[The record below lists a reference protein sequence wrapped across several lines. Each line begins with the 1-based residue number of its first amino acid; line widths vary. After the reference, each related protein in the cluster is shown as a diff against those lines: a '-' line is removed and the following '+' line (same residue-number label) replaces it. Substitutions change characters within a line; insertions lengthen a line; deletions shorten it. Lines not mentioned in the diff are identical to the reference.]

1 MKPRVLFLD
10 HVGVLGGAE
19 LALLD
24 IAEDYR
30 QTSEVVLFAEGPLG
44 NALTSRGVKTRILA
58 AAALNGVRRETATPP
73 LASLADAAKLGLR
86 VALASRRYDLLY
98 ANSQKAFI
106 VACAASV
113 LANRP
118 LLWDL
123 NDILEPEHFSTL
135 NIWVAV
141 TLANLFADRVIT
153 NSYASAKAFVRQG
166 GDADKV
172 HVVYNG
178 IDPSPFISIT
188 DAQAAAARDDLGLS
202 HVPLVGVFGRL
213 SPWKGQ
219 HVLIDALTNAPGV
232 HALLVGDA
240 LFGETEYASCLRT
253 RAEQRGVADRTHFL
267 GFRNDIPL
275 LMRAVDLVV
284 HTSTSAEPFGR
295 VIVEGML
302 AGKPVVA
309 TRAGGAT
316 EILADGTGVL
326 VAPDDVSALA
336 DAIRGLF
343 YDSHRAHVL
352 AESGRTR
359 ALQEFGIARML
370 DGFSRH
376 IEAVTSHR
384 NDRSLRRGLR
394 WGTQTLL
401 PGLKSAALARRGRT
415 VMKAGL

>member
-24 IAEDYR
+24 LAEDYR
-30 QTSEVVLFAEGPLG
+30 DTSEVVLFAEGPLG
-44 NALTSRGVKTRILA
+44 SALTSRGVKTRVLA
-58 AAALNGVRRETATPP
+58 ATALNGVRRETTAPP
-73 LASLADAAKLGLR
+73 LASLADAAKLALK
-86 VALASRRYDLLY
+86 VALASSRYDLLY

-113 LANRP
+113 LAHRP

-123 NDILEPEHFSTL
+123 NDILEPDHFSML
-135 NIWVAV
+135 NIWVAI

-153 NSYASAKAFVRQG
+153 NSRASANAFVRQG
-166 GDADKV
+166 GDPDKV

-178 IDPSPFISIT
+178 IDPSPFIAIT

-202 HVPLVGVFGRL
+202 HVPVVGVFGRL

-240 LFGETEYASCLRT
+240 LFGESEYASSLHA
-253 RAEQRGVADRTHFL
+253 RAEERGVAHRTHFL

-284 HTSTSAEPFGR
+284 HTSTSPEPFGR

-309 TRAGGAT
+309 TRAGGAV
-316 EILADGTGVL
+316 EILANGAGIL
-326 VAPDDVSALA
+326 VSPDDVSALA
-336 DAIRGLF
+336 DAIRGLLH
-343 YDSHRAHVL
+343 DSHRAHVL
-352 AESGRTR
+352 AEAGRAR
-359 ALQEFGIARML
+359 ALQEFGIPGML

-376 IEAVTSHR
+376 IEALTAHKKH
-384 NDRSLRRGLR
+384 RSLRGSIR
-394 WGTQTLL
+394 WGTRALL
-401 PGLKSAALARRGRT
+401 PGLRSAAFARRDRA
-415 VMKAGL
+415 M